1 MLKHD
6 SSQKPISNSELHAT
20 STMNA
25 GAFFD
30 VCCEVRKRRNDML
43 EDLAVEASLKYRK
56 IPLTLAR
63 LVQCL
68 IMNLQ
73 PYFTQSTLA
82 VADRIKCSN

>member
-1 MLKHD
+1 MLKHE
-6 SSQKPISNSELHAT
+6 SSQKSISNSELHAT

-56 IPLTLAR
+56 IPLYSSAA
-63 LVQCL
+63 
-68 IMNLQ
+68 
-73 PYFTQSTLA
+73 SA
-82 VADRIKCSN
+82 VSDHESPALLHTVYTRCRG